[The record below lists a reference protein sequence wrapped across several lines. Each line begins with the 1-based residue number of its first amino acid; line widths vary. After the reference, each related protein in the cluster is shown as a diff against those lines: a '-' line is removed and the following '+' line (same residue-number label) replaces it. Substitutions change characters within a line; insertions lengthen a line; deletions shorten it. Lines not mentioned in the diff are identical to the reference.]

1 MKRLLFA
8 VMLLAAPAVAQ
19 QASTPAPEPRV
30 QKLFILKYAN
40 PQTVRN
46 LLVTFGATAETNQE
60 MRALAVSATANQ
72 MPAIEDA
79 IARLDVPSAAPK
91 NIDLTCYMV
100 IGGESDAGLGG
111 PMPKE
116 LDSVVTQLK
125 SAFAFKNY
133 RLMDV
138 LILRARTGQTA
149 QTTSSGG
156 TVASGSGG
164 SPLVQSG
171 NLQVV
176 TTFQIKSASIGTD
189 GTTIRIDGMRASSRV
204 PLASGNGQFN
214 YTNLGLDSDVD
225 IKEGQ
230 KVVVG
235 RVGVTNDQALFLVL
249 LAKVL
254 N

>member
-1 MKRLLFA
+1 MKRLLFT
-8 VMLLAAPAVAQ
+8 VILLAAPALAQ
-19 QASTPAPEPRV
+19 QASTSPPEPRV

-40 PQTVRN
+40 PRTVQS
-46 LLVTFGATAETNQE
+46 LLGTFGATAETNPE
-60 MRALAVSATANQ
+60 MRALAVSATASQ
-72 MPAIEDA
+72 MSAIEDA

-100 IGGESDAGLGG
+100 IGSESDAGLGG
-111 PMPKE
+111 PVPKE
-116 LDSVVTQLK
+116 LDSVVAQLK

-138 LILRARTGQTA
+138 LILRARTGQNA

-156 TVASGSGG
+156 TGSAGMNTG
-164 SPLVQSG
+164 A
-171 NLQVV
+171 QVI

-204 PLASGNGQFN
+204 PLASGNGQFS

-235 RVGVTNDQALFLVL
+235 RIGVTNDQALFLVL